1 MDIRSFGQNLM
12 SRIRQLPQGASGLAA
27 NLPEKAQ
34 AVLQDLPKNVEEGA
48 KALLANEQVAEGW
61 RTVAKGV
68 GEMRGKVPAD
78 HVEISKPDVPEPKPS
93 TKPAPLSD
101 VVKKATK
108 ASKTT
113 ADKARTTKSA
123 TRVKQGTEVVRH
135 SKPTPFEAK
144 HLTTPQAF
152 KAASKHVS
160 ENATLLKQTGNATE
174 AKQLSELAKRLERA
188 GELYKTGNKPAAFR
202 MLHAKIKPG
211 LANPSLENALRMGNK
226 AEEVVAAFKQAPVAK
241 PFAEAS
247 QNMLAR
253 AGELRATGH
262 AAEARRLTT
271 FANKLSKAGESYA
284 QGNHQAAFKLFRKG
298 MTAETQQ
305 ALKMSGKAEE
315 VLAAFSKQAKG
326 AAKLA
331 KGTET
336 VAKVG
341 RSAPGAARVAQGA
354 RKTKQAV
361 QAAGDGVKV
370 AKAVKGAAKEAAAVV
385 KAAESGVASG
395 VASNGLL
402 GGIKNFFG
410 KIGDS
415 IKGLFGKASGTM
427 SSGGWQTI
435 KQGFGQMLPGIG
447 KAVQSSAIFSA
458 VISLGE
464 NLYLMLK
471 GERSIGRAIGG
482 VVGDTVA
489 GMFGGVASAL
499 ASGAAIAGLG
509 ALGVVGMPLTIAAAA
524 IGILS
529 FTVFDRFFRDT
540 AIYDSLT
547 HLFT

>member
-1 MDIRSFGQNLM
+1 MDIRSFGQNFM

-113 ADKARTTKSA
+113 ADKARTAKSA

-144 HLTTPQAF
+144 HLTTSQAF

-226 AEEVVAAFKQAPVAK
+226 AEEVVAAF
-241 PFAEAS
+241 
-247 QNMLAR
+247 
-253 AGELRATGH
+253 
-262 AAEARRLTT
+262 
-271 FANKLSKAGESYA
+271 
-284 QGNHQAAFKLFRKG
+284 
-298 MTAETQQ
+298 
-305 ALKMSGKAEE
+305 
-315 VLAAFSKQAKG
+315 SKQAKG
-326 AAKLA
+326 AAKVA
-331 KGTET
+331 KSTET

-354 RKTKQAV
+354 RNTKQAV
-361 QAAGDGVKV
+361 QAAGDGVKI

-395 VASNGLL
+395 VASGASNGLL

-529 FTVFDRFFRDT
+529 FTAFDRFFRDT